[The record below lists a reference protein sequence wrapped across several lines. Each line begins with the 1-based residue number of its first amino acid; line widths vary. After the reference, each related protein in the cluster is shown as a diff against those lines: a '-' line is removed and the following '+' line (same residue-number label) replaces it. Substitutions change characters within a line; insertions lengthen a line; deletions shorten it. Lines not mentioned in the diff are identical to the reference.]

1 MKVALVGQP
10 NSGKSTLFNAVAGYR
25 SLTSNFAGT
34 TVEYTHGQARVG
46 GEVLE
51 LIDLPGLYSLTP
63 TSAVE

>member
-34 TVEYTHGQARVG
+34 TVEYTHGQARVD

-51 LIDLPGLYSLTP
+51 LIDLPGL
-63 TSAVE
+63 